1 MSTLQTLSRGIQV
14 LELISRSTSGLQI
27 AEIAKSLGVHRAII
41 YRLVATLEEHLL
53 VTRDAEGR
61 VFIGGGIVALSN
73 RYQPQLRAEALPIL
87 RLLAEDSG
95 GTAFLCIAQGDECV
109 AIEVAEPEKPLL
121 KVSYRVGSRH
131 PVTTGAAGLAIAMQ
145 RPALSTDSQDLQ
157 TARRD
162 GFALTHGQLQDGA
175 IGIAAPLTHASRSI
189 PGAEACIGVVAM
201 HTLDTGQATA
211 AVLHHRDRLLAAV
224 STAPRI
230 QRSALKTL

>member
-14 LELISRSTSGLQI
+14 LELISRSATGLQI
-27 AEIAKSLGVHRAII
+27 ADIAKALGVHRAIA

-53 VTRDAEGR
+53 VNRDTDGR
-61 VFIGGGIVALSN
+61 IVIGGGIVALSD

-109 AIEVAEPEKPLL
+109 AIEVAEPQKPLL

-131 PVTTGAAGLAIAMQ
+131 PVTRGAAGLAIAMQ
-145 RPALSTDSQDLQ
+145 RPALSSDPKDLQ
-157 TARRD
+157 EARRN
-162 GFALTHGQLQDGA
+162 GFALTHGQLQAGA
-175 IGIAAPLTHASRSI
+175 IGVAAPLAHSSRPS

-201 HTLDTGQATA
+201 HTLDTEQATA
-211 AVLHHRDRLLAAV
+211 AVLLHRDRLLAALAQ
-224 STAPRI
+224 SHSPADT
-230 QRSALKTL
+230 